1 MGQCH
6 QADTDTDAHVQ
17 NVVSWEMVMADG
29 EIRTIVAED
38 EPELAVA
45 MKGSGSQFGE
55 WFPWFP
61 SCHAQLQAPLY

>member
-1 MGQCH
+1 M
-6 QADTDTDAHVQ
+6 Q

-55 WFPWFP
+55 WFP
-61 SCHAQLQAPLY
+61 SCYAQAPLY